1 MANGKPTGISER
13 LTWHDSDHLQIGD
26 TTFVLTLEQATAD
39 AIDSTPEQFLLM
51 KSQFLVES
59 TLERLPE
66 RVENMI
72 ELGIYKAGS
81 IAMYEELFSPTRLVG
96 VDCLTDR
103 VGALDEYL
111 HQRSATE
118 RVKLYYGTD
127 QEDRRALTSIARENF
142 GDRCLDL
149 VVDDCSHLYEPTKTS
164 LNVFLP
170 LLRPGGIYL
179 IEDWGWA
186 HWLEKTEQYNQTFA
200 NEEIPLAKLILELVM
215 LSATNPYIIR
225 NVFIDSSRIFITRA
239 REDITD
245 EEFDV
250 SKAYSTSL
258 WSMEFSAKAS
268 PDGHSS
274 NIQPGRQRRRVPL
287 FRRTLK

>member
-1 MANGKPTGISER
+1 MPTEKPTGILDR
-13 LTWHDSDHLQIGD
+13 LTWHDSDHLQIGE
-26 TTFVLTLEQATAD
+26 TTFALTLEQATAD
-39 AIDSTPEQFLLM
+39 DIDSTPEQFLLL

-59 TLERLPE
+59 TLERLPD

-72 ELGIYKAGS
+72 ELGIYKGGS
-81 IAMYEELFSPTRLVG
+81 IAMYEELLSPTRLVG
-96 VDCLTDR
+96 VDQLTER

-111 HQRSATE
+111 HRRSATD

-127 QEDRRALTSIARENF
+127 QDDRQALASIARENF

-200 NEEIPLAKLILELVM
+200 TEEMPLSKLILEVVM
-215 LSATNPYIIR
+215 LAATNPYIIR
-225 NVFIDSSRIFITRA
+225 NVFIDSSRAFITRA
-239 REDITD
+239 RDDITD

-258 WSMEFSAKAS
+258 WSMDFSAKAS
-268 PDGHSS
+268 REGPSS
-274 NIQPGRQRRRVPL
+274 KIRQGRQRRRAPL
-287 FRRTLK
+287 FGRMSK

>member
-1 MANGKPTGISER
+1 MVTGKPPGILDK

-26 TTFVLTLEQATAD
+26 TNFVLTLEQATAD
-39 AIDSTPEQFLLM
+39 AIDSTPERFLLM

-72 ELGIYKAGS
+72 EFGIYKAGS
-81 IAMYEELFSPTRLVG
+81 IAMYEELFSPSRLVG
-96 VDCLTDR
+96 VDRLTDR

-111 HQRSATE
+111 HRRSATD

-127 QEDRRALTSIARENF
+127 QEDRQALASIARENF
-142 GDRCLDL
+142 GGRCLDL

-186 HWLEKTEQYNQTFA
+186 HWLEKTNQYNQTFA
-200 NEEIPLAKLILELVM
+200 EEEIPLAKLILELVM

-225 NVFIDSSRIFITRA
+225 NVFIDSSRAFITRA
-239 REDITD
+239 RDDITD

-258 WSMEFSAKAS
+258 WSMDFSAKAS
-268 PDGHSS
+268 PE
-274 NIQPGRQRRRVPL
+274 GRSPKVQQGRPRRRVPRL
-287 FRRTLK
+287 GRRSK

>member
-1 MANGKPTGISER
+1 MPTEKPTGILDR
-13 LTWHDSDHLQIGD
+13 LTWHDSDHLQIGE
-26 TTFVLTLEQATAD
+26 TTFALTLEQATAD
-39 AIDSTPEQFLLM
+39 EIDSTPEQFLLM

-59 TLERLPE
+59 TLERLPD

-72 ELGIYKAGS
+72 ELGIYKGGS
-81 IAMYEELFSPTRLVG
+81 IAMYEELLSPTRLVG
-96 VDCLTDR
+96 VDQLTER
-103 VGALDEYL
+103 VRALDEYL
-111 HQRSATE
+111 HRRSATD

-127 QEDRRALTSIARENF
+127 QDDRQALASIARENF

-200 NEEIPLAKLILELVM
+200 TEEMPLTKLILEVVM
-215 LSATNPYIIR
+215 LAATNPYIIR
-225 NVFIDSSRIFITRA
+225 NVFIDSSRAFITRA
-239 REDITD
+239 RDDITD

-258 WSMEFSAKAS
+258 WSMDFSAKAS
-268 PDGHSS
+268 PEGHSS
-274 NIQPGRQRRRVPL
+274 KIRQGRQRRRAPL
-287 FRRTLK
+287 FGRMSK

>member
-1 MANGKPTGISER
+1 MAKGKPTGISER

>member
-1 MANGKPTGISER
+1 MATGEPTGILDR

-39 AIDSTPEQFLLM
+39 AIDSTPERFLLV
-51 KSQFLVES
+51 KDQYLVES

-96 VDCLTDR
+96 VDLLPDR
-103 VGALDEYL
+103 VEALDEYL
-111 HQRSATE
+111 DRRSATD

-127 QEDRRALTSIARENF
+127 QGDRRAMASIARENF

-149 VVDDCSHLYEPTKTS
+149 VIDDGSHLYEPTKTS

-186 HWLEKTEQYNQTFA
+186 HWLDETKQYNQTFA
-200 NEEIPLAKLILELVM
+200 DEEIPLAKLILELVM
-215 LSATNPYIIR
+215 LSATNWTMIR
-225 NVFIDSSRIFITRA
+225 NVFIDGSRAFITRA
-239 REDITD
+239 RDDITD

-250 SKAYSTSL
+250 SKAYSTNL
-258 WSMEFSAKAS
+258 WSMDFSAKAS
-268 PDGHSS
+268 PEGHSS
-274 NIQPGRQRRRVPL
+274 KIQQRQQRRRGPL
-287 FRRTLK
+287 FGRASK

>member
-1 MANGKPTGISER
+1 MAKGKSTGISER
-13 LTWHDSDHLQIGD
+13 LTWHDSDHLQIGE

-39 AIDSTPEQFLLM
+39 AIDSTPERFLLM

-96 VDCLTDR
+96 VDWLTDR

-186 HWLEKTEQYNQTFA
+186 HWLDKTEQYNQTFA

-239 REDITD
+239 RDDITD

>member
-1 MANGKPTGISER
+1 MTTGKPPGILES
-13 LTWHDSDHLQIGD
+13 LIWYDSDHLQIGN
-26 TTFVLTLEQATAD
+26 TTFALTLEQATAD
-39 AIDSTPEQFLLM
+39 AIDSTPERFLLM

-72 ELGIYKAGS
+72 ELGIYKGGS

-96 VDCLTDR
+96 IDRLTDR

-111 HQRSATE
+111 HRHSATD
-118 RVKLYYGTD
+118 RVKLHYGTD
-127 QEDRRALTSIARENF
+127 QEDRQALASIARENF

-186 HWLEKTEQYNQTFA
+186 HWLEKTNQYNQTFA
-200 NEEIPLAKLILELVM
+200 EEEIPLAKLILELVM

-225 NVFIDSSRIFITRA
+225 NVFIDSSRAFITRA
-239 REDITD
+239 RDDITD
-245 EEFDV
+245 ETFDV
-250 SKAYSTSL
+250 SKAYSTGL
-258 WSMEFSAKAS
+258 WSMDFSAKAS
-268 PDGHSS
+268 PEGHSS
-274 NIQPGRQRRRVPL
+274 QVLQGRTRRRVPR
-287 FRRTLK
+287 FGRTSK

>member
-1 MANGKPTGISER
+1 MAKGKPTGISER

-26 TTFVLTLEQATAD
+26 TTFALTLEQATAD

>member
-1 MANGKPTGISER
+1 MAKGKSTGISDR

-39 AIDSTPEQFLLM
+39 AIDSTPERFLLM

-96 VDCLTDR
+96 VDWLTDR

-186 HWLEKTEQYNQTFA
+186 HWLDKTEQYNQTFA

-239 REDITD
+239 RDDITD

-287 FRRTLK
+287 LRRTLK